1 MRFVVGSAITVEYSS
16 DRLVKCMLFVVHTF
30 ELGISCLDHAN
41 GFLPYLKQVLFK
53 IANCL

>member
-41 GFLPYLKQVLFK
+41 GFLPYLKQVIFK